1 MRALVDEAAE
11 EFDLGEVSP
20 ADPVQLIEE
29 TAGVLRAATAQL
41 EEDDLVL
48 LMGTATTKGDARLAV
63 VVRTAGGLEVTGWY
77 QHTKATGH
85 EAGVGLIK
93 RWKR

>member
-1 MRALVDEAAE
+1 MRALVEEAAE
-11 EFDLGEVSP
+11 ELDLGDVAP
-20 ADPVQLIEE
+20 VDPTQLIDE
-29 TAGVLRAATAQL
+29 TVGVLKAATAHL

-63 VVRTAGGLEVTGWY
+63 VVRTAGGLELTGWY